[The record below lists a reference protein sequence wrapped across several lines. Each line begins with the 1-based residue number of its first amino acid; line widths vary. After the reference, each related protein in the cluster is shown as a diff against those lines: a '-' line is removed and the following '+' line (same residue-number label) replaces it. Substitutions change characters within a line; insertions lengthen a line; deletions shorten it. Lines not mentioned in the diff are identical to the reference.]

1 MGPGDRVLAGIAA
14 AGERYW
20 VPGPRAAEGPVHFLL
35 LGDVSHSANHPK
47 PQSLGHCWPPLTTRA
62 PIFPEGRGFSCH
74 EEGESGHRD
83 ALHVRGGS
91 ISIALSSPAMDQREI
106 SPRDPLTKSDE
117 AQERSGCG
125 ECDFRARTAGLQSL
139 LLGPS

>member
-1 MGPGDRVLAGIAA
+1 MGRCWWLDSEQGSWAPGDRVLAGTAA

-74 EEGESGHRD
+74 EEGENGHRD

-91 ISIALSSPAMDQREI
+91 ISIAVKPSDGPE
-106 SPRDPLTKSDE
+106 RDFP
-117 AQERSGCG
+117 
-125 ECDFRARTAGLQSL
+125 
-139 LLGPS
+139 